1 MMAIDHALPLD
12 APPPVSDAAP
22 LGSDAAR
29 KTERR
34 FFTGMAIAASI
45 VIFAG
50 FGRTYYL
57 KSFTNAA
64 ALTPLVHVHAA
75 VFTAWVLLFI
85 VQVRLVAGR
94 RLALHRRLGVA
105 TVVLS
110 AVMIVLGVLT
120 VIAGAR
126 RGATVPGFTSREFM
140 LIPLTDLVIFTIA
153 VTLAVLHR
161 RKRAVHKRLM
171 LLALIGGLL
180 LPAISRLPWVHEHPP
195 VIPLVFVLFLGA
207 AAVFDRR
214 TLGRLHWVNAWGA
227 AAVFLTV
234 PLRLVLSRTSGW
246 NSVASWLIQ

>member
-1 MMAIDHALPLD
+1 MAI
-12 APPPVSDAAP
+12 V
-22 LGSDAAR
+22 
-29 KTERR
+29 
-34 FFTGMAIAASI
+34 ASI
-45 VIFAG
+45 AIFAG

-57 KSFTNAA
+57 KSFTGAA

-94 RLALHRRLGVA
+94 RLVLHRRLGVA

-140 LIPLTDLVIFTIA
+140 LIPL
-153 VTLAVLHR
+153 
-161 RKRAVHKRLM
+161 
-171 LLALIGGLL
+171 
-180 LPAISRLPWVHEHPP
+180 
-195 VIPLVFVLFLGA
+195 VFILFLGA
-207 AAVFDRR
+207 AAVFDRL
-214 TLGRLHWVNAWGA
+214 TLGRVHSVNAWGA

-234 PLRLVLSRTSGW
+234 PLRIVLSRTSGW